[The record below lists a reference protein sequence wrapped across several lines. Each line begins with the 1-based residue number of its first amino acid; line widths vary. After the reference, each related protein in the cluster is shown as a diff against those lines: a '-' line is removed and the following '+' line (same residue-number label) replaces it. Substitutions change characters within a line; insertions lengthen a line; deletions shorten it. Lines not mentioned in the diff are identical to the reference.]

1 MKISQREIK
10 LIADAIVNEV
20 YDETKINEQVLKEQE
35 KAWKEFSSSKKW
47 KDTLKILNQLK
58 KFN

>member
-10 LIADAIVNEV
+10 LIAEAIVNEV
-20 YDETKINEQVLKEQE
+20 YDETKINEQVVKEQE
-35 KAWKEFSSSKKW
+35 KAWKQFSSSKKW

>member
-10 LIADAIVNEV
+10 LIAEAIVNEV

-47 KDTLKILNQLK
+47 KDTLKLLEQ
-58 KFN
+58 

>member
-10 LIADAIVNEV
+10 LIAEAIVNEV
-20 YDETKINEQVLKEQE
+20 YDETKINEQVIKEQE
-35 KAWKEFSSSKKW
+35 KAWKQFSSSKKW